1 MKKPKQAM
9 FIRYSNRKL
18 YSHDLSKY
26 MNLSELNELINS
38 GYSVKVK
45 QYGTNKDVT
54 QLALGELI
62 RRMPAKEINLQKITQ
77 LIQEASDVSS
87 NAE

>member
-1 MKKPKQAM
+1 MKKPKQAV

-26 MNLSELNELINS
+26 MNLRELNEIINS
-38 GYSVKVK
+38 GYSIKVT

-54 QLALGELI
+54 PLALGEII
-62 RRMPAKEINLQKITQ
+62 RRMPPKEVNLQKITQ
-77 LIQEASDVSS
+77 LIQESS
-87 NAE
+87 SVE